1 MLKDRH
7 SYIRKKQYVQQ
18 TIQLGGGTEK
28 VQVKII
34 THVLENIDFY
44 FNYMRRD
51 RLNKL
56 EDIGFFIA
64 IMFASIV
71 IGFEIIRLIS
81 KLFM

>member
-1 MLKDRH
+1 MVQDKTIIDVLKD
-7 SYIRKKQYVQQ
+7 
-18 TIQLGGGTEK
+18 
-28 VQVKII
+28 
-34 THVLENIDFY
+34 IDFY
-44 FNYMRRD
+44 FNYMRKD

-56 EDIGFFIA
+56 EDVGFFIA